1 MKHGWCSMM
10 NVAAMSEIRPSFSVP
25 FSCLFLDILQK
36 ADSIYSPRTGRQ
48 VATARD
54 NSWLRRFAWL
64 ARLQWMN
71 TEHMQES
78 LSRSVGGVT
87 LNMSA
92 IISWIMTQSK
102 VLSCSNFPGRSCLPS
117 LSALPYGEDWSHHML
132 RFVVILKVWKWTR
145 PHVLKHCK
153 AKSRSDSVY
162 ISAYMASAVW
172 DGVKTGEAWE
182 REFGPIN
189 SKMSTYFI
197 CAFLPFGSISGFILN

>member
-25 FSCLFLDILQK
+25 FFCLFLDILQN
-36 ADSIYSPRTGRQ
+36 ADSTYSPKTGRQ

-92 IISWIMTQSK
+92 IISWIMTRSK
-102 VLSCSNFPGRSCLPS
+102 VLSCSSFFGGSCLPS
-117 LSALPYGEDWSHHML
+117 LSALPYGKDWSHHIL
-132 RFVVILKVWKWTR
+132 RFLVTLQVLKWTR
-145 PHVLKHCK
+145 QLVLQ
-153 AKSRSDSVY
+153 ALQSKS
-162 ISAYMASAVW
+162 
-172 DGVKTGEAWE
+172 K
-182 REFGPIN
+182 
-189 SKMSTYFI
+189 
-197 CAFLPFGSISGFILN
+197 